1 MCPRAFERIDARKW
15 SPGLRDPIEKTGS
28 SLYEGGIE
36 TRRNQGLFNL
46 GLVQLKVA
54 ISRFFLSLFIYSLA
68 IKLNVASFVSVE
80 RCKTRGV
87 NSRGK

>member
-28 SLYEGGIE
+28 SLYGGGIE
-36 TRRNQGLFNL
+36 TRRNQGLFNR

-54 ISRFFLSLFIYSLA
+54 ISRFFLPFLFTVLQ
-68 IKLNVASFVSVE
+68 
-80 RCKTRGV
+80 
-87 NSRGK
+87 